1 MMTIPIILRV
11 MFILILKARED
22 KARHPSYVDH
32 VEETEYHHPEQA
44 SYPTKQEAL
53 LSSNKRAIK
62 HKAWAVKPCRGDR
75 A

>member
-22 KARHPSYVDH
+22 KARHPSYV
-32 VEETEYHHPEQA
+32 EETNYHHPEQA
-44 SYPTKQEAL
+44 SYPTKHEAL

-62 HKAWAVKPCRGDR
+62 HKVWAFKPCRGDR